1 MELGTLLPSQLIV
14 VCLSSTPLPGLILAC
29 LIILSVVVGIVMM
42 LMFHFINWYN
52 MLTNFMFK
60 ISVGML
66 TWSLTERP

>member
-1 MELGTLLPSQLIV
+1 MELGTLLTSELIV

-42 LMFHFINWYN
+42 LRFHFINWYN